1 MSAEGMRVAA
11 EDLASELVL
20 NIKEESEKCRGATN
34 PCFCCSSVVEDPAN
48 VVSELILDGSG
59 DAMLDVLKD
68 LLGISEVREA
78 ARLCRTCV
86 SKLYSYCQMSS
97 AVSQMRRDMRIVFA
111 KASAAFAKTRAEE
124 ALRQP
129 GGSPPPAGED
139 SPPPRREEPA
149 PREAARPE
157 LNISIRVVEEQTAA
171 SSPSSVHRTGEA
183 LYGCD
188 ECQERFYLEAELKRH
203 RRTLHDAKR
212 YIKCKHCRK
221 VFRSRL
227 SYLEHQAQH
236 SGQRLLECPVCSETF
251 SRRVCLAVHMKVH
264 RKHGG
269 VQTCDLCQEK
279 FSTVGRLRTHQQR
292 QHGIEQPWRCEYE
305 GCERAF
311 RSCASLEV
319 HVVNH
324 TGNRQ
329 FCCDVCQKR
338 FSTKHRLASHYRI
351 HTGERPF
358 QCDLCGR
365 QFTHKSNLY
374 QHTTLA
380 HKTERNHKCVDCGKA
395 FRRARELETHRA
407 SAHAASEGERP
418 AGAPRSVA
426 ASPASG
432 KQYKCAI
439 CQRGFLRLDNLRTHM
454 FIHSKK
460 KPFECRLCGLGFLR
474 RPPLLQHMQV
484 TGHGDHRNDYVI
496 NEAVFVMDAPA
507 EEATGSVRLIAAGQQ
522 QLFSVLDSS
531 GGGQLDGA
539 SGGVTQIIFKTDSPH
554 AQLDSPGTAQP
565 HLADDRWQQRNEP
578 VSQGDQG
585 DDRWQ

>member
-1 MSAEGMRVAA
+1 
-11 EDLASELVL
+11 
-20 NIKEESEKCRGATN
+20 
-34 PCFCCSSVVEDPAN
+34 
-48 VVSELILDGSG
+48 
-59 DAMLDVLKD
+59 MLDVLKD

-111 KASAAFAKTRAEE
+111 KASAAFAKPGVEPVRPFFCAE
-124 ALRQP
+124 AGCGQTF
-129 GGSPPPAGED
+129 GSA
-139 SPPPRREEPA
+139 RRLQEH
-149 PREAARPE
+149 RYQRHRPVGLSCPQCPLVAESEHE
-157 LNISIRVVEEQTAA
+157 LHSHVE
-171 SSPSSVHRTGEA
+171 SVHRTGEA

-251 SRRVCLAVHMKVH
+251 SRRVCLAVHMKVCMMVVRVH

-338 FSTKHRLASHYRI
+338 FSTKHRLASHYRRVCLTAGRPTGRDGRRI

-380 HKTERNHKCVDCGKA
+380 HKTIW
-395 FRRARELETHRA
+395 
-407 SAHAASEGERP
+407 
-418 AGAPRSVA
+418 PR
-426 ASPASG
+426 
-432 KQYKCAI
+432 I
-439 CQRGFLRLDNLRTHM
+439 
-454 FIHSKK
+454 
-460 KPFECRLCGLGFLR
+460 
-474 RPPLLQHMQV
+474 
-484 TGHGDHRNDYVI
+484 
-496 NEAVFVMDAPA
+496 
-507 EEATGSVRLIAAGQQ
+507 
-522 QLFSVLDSS
+522 
-531 GGGQLDGA
+531 
-539 SGGVTQIIFKTDSPH
+539 
-554 AQLDSPGTAQP
+554 
-565 HLADDRWQQRNEP
+565 
-578 VSQGDQG
+578 
-585 DDRWQ
+585 